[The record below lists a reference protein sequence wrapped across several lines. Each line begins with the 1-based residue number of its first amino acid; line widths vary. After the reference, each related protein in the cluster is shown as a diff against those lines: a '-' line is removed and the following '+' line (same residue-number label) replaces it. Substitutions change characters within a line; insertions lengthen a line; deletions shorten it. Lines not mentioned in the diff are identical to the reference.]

1 MRWRCKIMVLMQI
14 FSCGGKQQRKMLR
27 VKTSIAVFMGAI
39 IVGLE
44 ETHYGYFAGIVA
56 HWIYGDGIRDF
67 LFGQKMAM
75 AEQEYEVVDVI
86 CE

>member
-1 MRWRCKIMVLMQI
+1 
-14 FSCGGKQQRKMLR
+14 MLR

-44 ETHYGYFAGIVA
+44 KTHYGDFAGIVA

-67 LFGQKMAM
+67 SFGQKMAM
-75 AEQEYEVVDVI
+75 AEQEYEAVDVR
-86 CE
+86 CEFS